1 MLLELGADLAEERSV
16 PPGGDIPVL
25 LLHHLLRGPHGL
37 QVSRDGSLQLWSG
50 LVEGSQPGLGGEV
63 VGGDSFYKYFSPGR
77 LLFCLW
83 GPRQLPSPP
92 SSS

>member
-63 VGGDSFYKYFSPGR
+63 VGGGDGR
-77 LLFCLW
+77 FCPQVLLIRCSIM
-83 GPRQLPSPP
+83 PR
-92 SSS
+92 